1 MNGTVEGEARGV
13 PMSMVNVTLPDG
25 TVNEYAAG
33 VTAGEVVTDALGKEA
48 RMPCST
54 HQQR

>member
-1 MNGTVEGEARGV
+1 MVISSVAFMKKTVEGHSRGV

-33 VTAGEVVTDALGKEA
+33 VTAGEVVVAARGK
-48 RMPCST
+48 
-54 HQQR
+54 